1 MPCSNVP
8 CLTKS
13 TKWAQACDDSHVSM
27 QDMLTP
33 RERQAAQEV
42 NALDFPVTIQLE
54 DQMIPVTD
62 LYGIDQG
69 ADNMAEGA
77 PGCSSDW
84 VMNDNAGTGDLAKWL
99 HTGFTPR
106 AGGTMHNA
114 ASCACA
120 TDLHSSCERD
130 VWQVVQLLSVRS
142 VHPVL
147 LCMQAACRSLDIDI

>member
-1 MPCSNVP
+1 
-8 CLTKS
+8 
-13 TKWAQACDDSHVSM
+13 M

-54 DQMIPVTD
+54 DEMIPVTD

-77 PGCSSDW
+77 PGSSSEW
-84 VMNDNAGTGDLAKWL
+84 AMNDNAGTGDLAKWL

-106 AGGTMHNA
+106 AGGTMHTA
-114 ASCACA
+114 P
-120 TDLHSSCERD
+120 SSA
-130 VWQVVQLLSVRS
+130 
-142 VHPVL
+142 HGK
-147 LCMQAACRSLDIDI
+147 